1 MHNRLVSILT
11 PMYNTAKYVH
21 RLLDSVLSQDYP
33 AIEMIVV
40 DDGSTDGS
48 ADVVNSYAERFAAKG
63 YTLRCVR
70 QENSGQ
76 SVAVKNGLPLVTGE
90 YLTWPDSDDF
100 YSTPDAISNMVSVL
114 EASDEE
120 FQMVR
125 TQVRHVKDGTMR
137 QLRIDGLD
145 ANPEEPR
152 SLFEDCL
159 FGRNGF
165 WYCAGSYMVR
175 TEVLKELTDFDVYTE
190 KHAGQ
195 NWQLT
200 VPVLHKYRCK
210 TIMEPLYTVVERAAS
225 HSRGQYGGYETS
237 MVKNKAFVNTQIET
251 LKRLKGFPDELIPEY
266 TQRILLY
273 NDRHLFRTALK
284 ENNRKAALEKLPP
297 GSGLIGLILKIKGG
311 TYLINAYK
319 KVHHA
324 LHLLKKRLKW

>member
-1 MHNRLVSILT
+1 MHKRLVSILT

-100 YSTPDAISNMVSVL
+100 YSTPDAISKMVSVL
-114 EASDEE
+114 EASAEE

-137 QLRIDGLD
+137 QMRIDGLD
-145 ANPEEPR
+145 ATQTADSRDSGRGRVR
-152 SLFEDCL
+152 SF
-159 FGRNGF
+159 R
-165 WYCAGSYMVR
+165 SVR
-175 TEVLKELTDFDVYTE
+175 
-190 KHAGQ
+190 
-195 NWQLT
+195 
-200 VPVLHKYRCK
+200 P
-210 TIMEPLYTVVERAAS
+210 
-225 HSRGQYGGYETS
+225 
-237 MVKNKAFVNTQIET
+237 
-251 LKRLKGFPDELIPEY
+251 
-266 TQRILLY
+266 ILLT
-273 NDRHLFRTALK
+273 H
-284 ENNRKAALEKLPP
+284 
-297 GSGLIGLILKIKGG
+297 
-311 TYLINAYK
+311 
-319 KVHHA
+319 
-324 LHLLKKRLKW
+324 